1 MSATGPAE
9 SCRCGCNVILM
20 SQQRHGIW
28 PLLICLPCLSGAA
41 VAAPSR
47 EDRNSLREG
56 RPFASRLYRHKDE
69 PPPAQPSTVSGIQL
83 NSTEVGGS
91 WNTQDSR
98 DGRPRQ
104 SSSTGPSLSS
114 KDAVSPGPRLQ
125 PWKAVCQP
133 TLRRR
138 PSPVDFMQRFV
149 GTGSMLG
156 ITLCTTTSKGIG
168 ESTCPSGS
176 AVVVSPSLCPCG
188 AETVDTM
195 NTNP

>member
-47 EDRNSLREG
+47 EDRNSLQEG

-83 NSTEVGGS
+83 NSTEVSGS

-138 PSPVDFMQRFV
+138 PCCLLTSCNALSELVPCLVSHFARLQVREAENRHAHPVV
-149 GTGSMLG
+149 LSW
-156 ITLCTTTSKGIG
+156 
-168 ESTCPSGS
+168 
-176 AVVVSPSLCPCG
+176 
-188 AETVDTM
+188 
-195 NTNP
+195 